1 MANDIDPLIKAS
13 KLLHARRYAE
23 AKRILLDAVI
33 KSPRNAEAHALLAHA
48 ALSLKQYEEAKPF
61 IEKALFLSRMNTSAL
76 LAEGYRN
83 LVIGNVEEALRA
95 YVRVLEIDPRNIT
108 AKANID
114 RIRTFDSIDEEI
126 PYLKPHDYLTP
137 PMISVDVRSLPRGY
151 IIGGALLVLVIVL
164 GVIIAVNQRNIARTI
179 SRVLPTDTSDP
190 IAEKLKDIL
199 LFDGIESNASSRGGD
214 LSPRDVIKR
223 FGEAKAHIA
232 EGRINRALVII
243 NGIDREK
250 VHPYLKDRFHLLTN
264 FIKPP
269 DYAEFDDNVTYDT
282 VMKDPVLYNGAYVIW
297 QGSVNE
303 IHDDGRMTAFTLLVK
318 KPAAAKVLGIVRVS
332 IEGAYTLRANERVEI
347 YGRITGMEKKTARLA
362 IDANLLKHLP

>member
-1 MANDIDPLIKAS
+1 M
-13 KLLHARRYAE
+13 
-23 AKRILLDAVI
+23 
-33 KSPRNAEAHALLAHA
+33 
-48 ALSLKQYEEAKPF
+48 
-61 IEKALFLSRMNTSAL
+61 
-76 LAEGYRN
+76 
-83 LVIGNVEEALRA
+83 
-95 YVRVLEIDPRNIT
+95 
-108 AKANID
+108 
-114 RIRTFDSIDEEI
+114 
-126 PYLKPHDYLTP
+126 
-137 PMISVDVRSLPRGY
+137 
-151 IIGGALLVLVIVL
+151 
-164 GVIIAVNQRNIARTI
+164 
-179 SRVLPTDTSDP
+179 
-190 IAEKLKDIL
+190 
-199 LFDGIESNASSRGGD
+199 
-214 LSPRDVIKR
+214 IKR